1 MERSLE
7 QHRPKRPGGFAMRG
21 SRFFELPVDR
31 PRPVLLAAA
40 LLTLLALPGLF
51 RLELRTDGHALVPPA
66 SPTVRADRAIRQRF
80 GLRDPIVVLIDTHRP
95 GGIYDLAVL
104 KVVADLSRDLAALPE
119 IGPRHVQSLATEHR
133 DRVYPGTLDFRPF
146 LDPLPTT
153 PELMET
159 LRSDVDAPQILD
171 GTLVSKDRR
180 AISIFV
186 GVLPIDPRKPYD
198 RAELY
203 RKVEEKT
210 RPYRGPGRTIE
221 VVGAPV
227 AESLL
232 GDHILA
238 DLKLLLPL
246 SLAIIA
252 LVLGWGT
259 RRPAAVALAFLK
271 ILMCLAWTFGLM
283 GWMGS
288 PIYLTT
294 AVLPVILV
302 TVGLAYEIHFLWHYQ
317 GVLADPAA
325 AALPHPAALRR
336 AVGEIGR
343 PILLSAITTA
353 LGFFSFLTSSLVPVR
368 SFGLYAGLGVTLSML
383 WTVTVGPACLA
394 LLPKSALAPRGGREG
409 EGRPGERGAL
419 LRAAFAP
426 LLRRPGLTLAALGL
440 LTALAGLGATRLF
453 IQDSWI
459 DGFAAGSPFRKSTDR
474 VNSLLL
480 GTHVLLVHFSFH
492 PPEAEIPEVWE
503 HRGPLLEPRLIQ
515 ALGRFEASAR
525 ALPGVGGVLGPY
537 GEIRAVNYLWLAR
550 QDGSRSIPPT
560 PERLDRA
567 IEMFDTGRGVE
578 RRREVIADDLAQ
590 TVVTVFLKEAN
601 YRDTARILAALRRD
615 AAAILG
621 PYHAR
626 MTFAGDVAVSQEM
639 IPAIVKT
646 QVASVLGSLASCLLV
661 LILLHRSWKLG
672 ALAILPTA
680 LSVAWVFGLMG
691 WLGIPLGVA
700 TSMFLRHHPGD
711 RRRLR
716 HPPDRPLPRGG
727 RRRPARPG
735 ARGGR
740 RGRPGDRLGHARDR
754 ARLRRPRGLPGAGQR
769 PPRRPGRPGAGL
781 RLLPHPGRPR
791 LGARDRRRPAAPE
804 GGRRGSLRSARGP
817 PPRPG
822 GLKGA
827 GEARRLLSLSPI
839 RRRGGAAALNRAP
852 RRPPLPSTP
861 GGPT

>member
-1 MERSLE
+1 
-7 QHRPKRPGGFAMRG
+7 MRG
-21 SRFFELPVDR
+21 SRFFELSIDR
-31 PRPVLLAAA
+31 PRSVLLAAF

-51 RLELRTDGHALVPPA
+51 RLELRTDGHALVPPD
-66 SPTVRADRAIRQRF
+66 SPTVRWDQTVRQRF

-95 GGIYDLAVL
+95 GGIYDLKILRMVT
-104 KVVADLSRDLAALPE
+104 DLSREIAAIPE
-119 IGPRHVQSLATEHR
+119 IGPRYVQSLATEHR

-180 AISIFV
+180 AVSIFV
-186 GVLPIDPRKPYD
+186 GVLPIDPKKPYD

-203 RKVEEKT
+203 RKVEAKT
-210 RPYRGPGRTIE
+210 RPFRGPGHTIE

-232 GDHILA
+232 GDHILE

-252 LVLGWGT
+252 LVLWWGT
-259 RRPAAVALAFLK
+259 RRLWAVAISFLK
-271 ILMCLAWTFGLM
+271 ILMCLTWTFGLM
-283 GWMGS
+283 GWVGS

-317 GVLADPAA
+317 GVLARSDGAA
-325 AALPHPAALRR
+325 PHPADLRH
-336 AVGEIGR
+336 AVLEIGR

-353 LGFFSFLTSSLVPVR
+353 LGFFSFLTSSLPPVR
-368 SFGLYAGLGVTLSML
+368 SFGLYAGLGVVFSML
-383 WTVTVGPACLA
+383 WTVIVAPACLA
-394 LLPKSALAPRGGREG
+394 LLPRAALLPPAARGR
-409 EGRPGERGAL
+409 GERGGF

-426 LLRRPGLTLAALGL
+426 LLRRPVWTLAALGL

-459 DGFAAGSPFRKSTDR
+459 DGFSKDSPFRRSTDR
-474 VNSLLL
+474 VGSLLL

-503 HRGPLLEPRLIQ
+503 HRGPLLEPRLMEAI
-515 ALGRFEASAR
+515 GRFEESAR
-525 ALPGVGGVLGPY
+525 AQPGVGGVLGPY
-537 GEIRAVNYLWLAR
+537 SEIKAVNYLWLAR
-550 QDGSRSIPPT
+550 QEGSRSIPKT

-567 IEMFDTGRGVE
+567 IEMFDTGRGIE
-578 RRREVIADDLAQ
+578 RRREVIADDRTQ
-590 TVVTVFLKEAN
+590 TVITVFLKGAN
-601 YRDTARILAALRRD
+601 YRDTARIMAALRRD

-621 PYHAR
+621 PYHMR
-626 MTFAGDVAVSQEM
+626 MSFAGDVAVSQAM

-646 QVASVLGSLASCLLV
+646 QVSSVLGSLASCLVV

-672 ALAILPTA
+672 ALALLPTT

-700 TSMFLRHHPGD
+700 TSMFCAITIGIGD
-711 RRRLR
+711 DYAIHLIDRFREAVGAGRTDPVLAAVGEAGPAIAYDTLAIALGFGVLAVSQVPANARLGILVALALVSGFFLTLAGLGSALQIAA
-716 HPPDRPLPRGG
+716 DRQPKR
-727 RRRPARPG
+727 A
-735 ARGGR
+735 ARGG
-740 RGRPGDRLGHARDR
+740 A
-754 ARLRRPRGLPGAGQR
+754 
-769 PPRRPGRPGAGL
+769 
-781 RLLPHPGRPR
+781 
-791 LGARDRRRPAAPE
+791 
-804 GGRRGSLRSARGP
+804 
-817 PPRPG
+817 
-822 GLKGA
+822 
-827 GEARRLLSLSPI
+827 
-839 RRRGGAAALNRAP
+839 
-852 RRPPLPSTP
+852 
-861 GGPT
+861 